1 MIVVMLRAVAIAA
14 VVTALGGCSRPA
26 VDPLQLEGNRL
37 AVANQSEGDWTDV
50 EIWLNQHYRVTAPKI
65 AAGGRL
71 IVPLDTFV
79 AGFGQRFNFS
89 RQQITALRLEAKQ
102 PDGTPITVHK
112 KFTKG
117 GLDGVL
123 EGKR

>member
-1 MIVVMLRAVAIAA
+1 MLRGVAVAA
-14 VVTALGGCSRPA
+14 VVTALAGCSPPPG
-26 VDPLQLEGNRL
+26 DPLQLDGNRL
-37 AVANQSEGDWTDV
+37 TVHNQSDQEWRDV
-50 EIWLNQHYRVTAPKI
+50 EIWLNHHYRVTTPKI

-79 AGFGQRFNFS
+79 AGFGQRFDFA
-89 RQQITALRLEAKQ
+89 RQQITALRLEAKH
-102 PDGTPITVHK
+102 PDGSPMTLHK

-123 EGKR
+123 EGSR